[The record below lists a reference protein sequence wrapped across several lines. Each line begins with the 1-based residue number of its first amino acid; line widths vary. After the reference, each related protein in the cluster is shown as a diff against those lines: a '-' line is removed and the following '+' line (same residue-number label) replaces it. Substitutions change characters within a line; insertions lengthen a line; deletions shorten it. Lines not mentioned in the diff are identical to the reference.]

1 MSEKATLC
9 AIREAYARPQGL
21 FGHYGMETR
30 AAEFDRMIAEVERAA
45 AEKAWGRCVGEM
57 PIDPDWKNFYAD
69 NNPYRAA
76 ALGLTAG
83 QEGEKA

>member
-1 MSEKATLC
+1 MSSGRT
-9 AIREAYARPQGL
+9 IRKIR
-21 FGHYGMETR
+21 R
-30 AAEFDRMIAEVERAA
+30 AAVEQLVREGVPPMGAKASFDAILAEVERAA
-45 AEKAWGRCVGEM
+45 AEKALDRCVGEM

-83 QEGEKA
+83 QEGGER